1 MTDNKTTK
9 DHFVFLP
16 LGGSG
21 EIGMNMNLF
30 GFGVPDKEKWIMVDC
45 GVTFGD
51 HETPG
56 VELIMPRHNFIKD
69 RTKDLIAIIL
79 THAHEDHIGAIAHLW
94 PDLRVPIY
102 ATAFTAKM
110 VEHKFADL
118 GIEVGNALNVIP
130 LKAKLRLSPFDIE
143 FVSITHSIPEPN
155 GLLITTPLGKV
166 YHTGDWK
173 FDPDPVLGDATDFNR
188 LEKLKSENILAV
200 ICDSTNALD
209 SGTSG
214 SEASILEPMIQE
226 IQAAKGG
233 VAITTFASNVARVK
247 TLVTAATR
255 AGRKY
260 AFLGRSLERIYGI
273 SREMGYF
280 AGVPEPVPFD
290 QIINVPKSE
299 IVILCT
305 GSQGEDRAALGK
317 LARGIH
323 PSWKLSTGDTV
334 IFSSKVIPGNEKPVS
349 KTLNQLAE
357 KGVNIVTSK
366 MADIHVSGHPCADE
380 LTQIYELIKPK
391 YAIPVHGEERH
402 MQRHAQIALN
412 AGVRATELPHNGDII
427 QIAPSF
433 GWIGSVES
441 GRLCADG
448 AFLEDVFNGSPAERR
463 RLGFAGCAVIFVH
476 LDDEN
481 NLIGQPEIATYGIPV
496 ISGKSHNDAK
506 ELYREII
513 TEAFYDLGE
522 NAFESDNNIGEGI
535 RKFFRREVNQIWG
548 KKPMVQV
555 IIHRLNRKKKVKRN
569 KKANG

>member
-1 MTDNKTTK
+1 MTQDKIDK
-9 DHFVFLP
+9 EHFVFLP

-30 GFGVPDKEKWIMVDC
+30 GFGTKDKEKWIMVDC

-56 VELIMPRHNFIKD
+56 IDLIMPKHNFIKD
-69 RTKDLIAIIL
+69 RAKDLIAIIL

-94 PDLRVPIY
+94 SDLRVPIY

-110 VEHKFADL
+110 VEHKFSDL
-118 GIEVGNALNVIP
+118 GIVVGNALNVIP
-130 LKAKLRLSPFDIE
+130 LKAKLSLRPFDIE

-173 FDPDPVLGDATDFNR
+173 FDPDPVLGDATDFDR
-188 LEKLKSENILAV
+188 LNKLKSENILAV
-200 ICDSTNALD
+200 ICDSTNALE
-209 SGTSG
+209 SGYSG
-214 SEASILEPMIQE
+214 SEASVLEPMIKE
-226 IQAAKGG
+226 IQAATGG

-260 AFLGRSLERIYGI
+260 AFLGRSLDRIYGI
-273 SREMGYF
+273 AREMGYF
-280 AGVPEPVPFD
+280 AGVPDPVPFD
-290 QIINVPKSE
+290 QIANMRKSE
-299 IVILCT
+299 MVILCT

-323 PSWKLSTGDTV
+323 PNWKLSSGDTV
-334 IFSSKVIPGNEKPVS
+334 IFSSKVIPGNEKAVS
-349 KTLNQLAE
+349 RTLNQLAE
-357 KGVNIVTSK
+357 KGVQIVTSK
-366 MADIHVSGHPCADE
+366 MVDIHVSGHPCADE
-380 LTQIYELIKPK
+380 LTELYTIIQPK

-402 MQRHAQIALN
+402 MQRHAQIALDT
-412 AGVRATELPHNGDII
+412 GVKRAELPHNGDII
-427 QIAPSF
+427 EIAPNF
-433 GWIGSVES
+433 GWIGAVES

-448 AFLEDVFNGSPAERR
+448 AFLEDAFNGAPAERR
-463 RLGFAGCAVIFVH
+463 RLSFAGCAVIFVH
-476 LDDEN
+476 LDDDN
-481 NLIGQPEIATYGIPV
+481 NLLGQPEISTFGIPA
-496 ISGKSHNDAK
+496 ITGKSHSDAK

-513 TEAFYDLGE
+513 IEAFYDLDDKSFE
-522 NAFESDNNIGEGI
+522 NDNDIGEGI
-535 RKFFRREVNQIWG
+535 KRGFRREVNRIWG

-555 IIHRLNRKKKVKRN
+555 IIHKVNRKKKVKKS
-569 KKANG
+569 KK